1 MPSSSAD
8 QFRALPLDERQARLG
23 RLTQDQVDAFLWDW
37 TFWARPEQLPPPGD
51 WITWLLLAGRGFGK
65 TRTGAEFVRGKVEL
79 GDAGRVALVARTAAD
94 GRDVMVEGESG
105 LLAISPPWNRPKYEP
120 SRRRLTWPKT
130 GAIATLYSADEP
142 DLLRGPQHDLAW
154 ADELA
159 SWRYTDAWDQLQFGL
174 RLGKRPQQVVTSTP
188 RPTKLIRALAT
199 ADTTRITRGS
209 SFDNKVNLAPA
220 FLKQIGVK
228 YQGTRL
234 GRQELDGEILDDNP
248 NALWH
253 LAQID
258 KDRVLRAPD
267 LRRLVVAIDPAVS
280 SNEDS
285 DETGIIAAG
294 RDAQDPPHFYVL
306 EDASGIY
313 TPNQWAKAAIKV
325 YLGRQADRMVAE
337 VNNGGELV
345 EANIRNEN
353 PDVSYTAVH
362 ASRGKVVRAEPIS
375 ALYEQG
381 RVHHVGAFPGLEDQ
395 MTEYDPLTST
405 KSPDRMDAL
414 VWALTE
420 LTDDSST
427 GILDYYRQQA
437 KALKGKKA

>member
-1 MPSSSAD
+1 MTQEIDTNLFD
-8 QFRALPLDERQARLG
+8 QKVEVPEAIVGGKLAVEVVRQELIPVIRAARDMVVVDELSYQQAMALASECGRRSKKVEAEFAEAKEKTHAAWKAVTTLIASFTKPLDEARSMLNKKSIRWYDAEMARRKAEAERVRKEKEKADEDE
-23 RLTQDQVDAFLWDW
+23 RLRLAEELAKNGNTKLADAVLEES
-37 TFWARPEQLPPPGD
+37 TYIAPAPVEAP
-51 WITWLLLAGRGFGK
+51 TV
-65 TRTGAEFVRGKVEL
+65 TGST
-79 GDAGRVALVARTAAD
+79 RVAKWTYEMIER
-94 GRDVMVEGESG
+94 
-105 LLAISPPWNRPKYEP
+105 NR
-120 SRRRLTWPKT
+120 
-130 GAIATLYSADEP
+130 ANAHP
-142 DLLRGPQHDLAW
+142 DL
-154 ADELA
+154 
-159 SWRYTDAWDQLQFGL
+159 S
-174 RLGKRPQQVVTSTP
+174 
-188 RPTKLIRALAT
+188 
-199 ADTTRITRGS
+199 
-209 SFDNKVNLAPA
+209 
-220 FLKQIGVK
+220 
-228 YQGTRL
+228 
-234 GRQELDGEILDDNP
+234 
-248 NALWH
+248 
-253 LAQID
+253 
-258 KDRVLRAPD
+258 RV
-267 LRRLVVAIDPAVS
+267 VVAIDPAVS